1 MHSADDNSHDSQPL
15 RGGPFRRTLVA
26 FDGSADSVVALKTAT
41 AIMGASSG
49 HVVALAVLSSAPRRE
64 ADRDGPAQDSDQA
77 RRVESTFENA
87 RAAVARS
94 TPARLDLHALQGR
107 QVAASICDYAA
118 EHGFDL
124 LVVGRHSDGS
134 LKSPKL
140 GHVAETVARTCRIPV
155 LIVGTG

>member
-1 MHSADDNSHDSQPL
+1 VQPADDENNQEQEV

-41 AIMGASSG
+41 AMMGTSSG
-49 HVVALAVLSSAPRRE
+49 HVVALAVLSSAAHRE
-64 ADRDGPAQDSDQA
+64 ADRDGPAQDSEQA
-77 RRVESTFENA
+77 RVESTFENA

-107 QVAASICDYAA
+107 QVAASICEYAA